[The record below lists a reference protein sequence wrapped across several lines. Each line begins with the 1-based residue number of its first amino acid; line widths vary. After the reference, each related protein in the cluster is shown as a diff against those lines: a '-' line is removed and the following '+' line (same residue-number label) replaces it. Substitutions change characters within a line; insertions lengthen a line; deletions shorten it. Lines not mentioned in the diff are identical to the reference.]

1 MKRIITATLA
11 TCLAMTALAQQ
22 GSITATFNQTSWSE
36 AVQTI
41 ERQARARVYYNPQW
55 TDTLRVTANLNSV
68 SLSEALT
75 AIIPQGTELSF
86 FINPQGDAVVS
97 RGYVVRQSLPTDFF
111 SREKTEDKL
120 EVAAL
125 ELEKSRQEQTVVADV
140 VENKIFEIGRKT
152 AVIAAGK
159 ATVAGYVKSKASGEP
174 VIGALVYIEN
184 PKVGTITDQFGYYS
198 LTIPNG
204 RQLLKI
210 QNVGM
215 KATQRQIILYSDGL
229 LNIEMDEDVVALKEV
244 VIEAERDVN
253 VTGMQMGLE
262 RLDIQS
268 IKQMPSAFGE
278 ADIMKVA
285 LTLPGVQTVGEGANG
300 FNVRGGS
307 TSQNLILLND
317 AVIYNPSHLFG
328 FFTAFNPDVVRN
340 VELHKAGIPAEYG
353 GRISSVFEV
362 DMKDGNKKK
371 FAGNGGIGLVTGRL
385 SLEGPIV
392 EDKASFLIAGRSSY
406 SDWLLKR
413 LPNATFKN
421 STAGFSDLNAR
432 VSYDINEKNSIYLTG
447 YLSNDQFRLNS
458 DSLYEYQNSNAS
470 IQWKKIFN
478 GKLYGV
484 FTAVS
489 SRYGY
494 NLSSEDVPVT
504 AFDLGYSIN
513 QHNLKADFN
522 YFPESMHKVD
532 FGLSSIYYDLEP
544 GYNKPLGEESILQ
557 EKILEREK
565 GVESAIYVG
574 DKIDISDQLSV
585 YAGLRYSMYT
595 FLGPRSVFQYD
606 PTRSKDVNNITD
618 TISYQPGEAIKTYH
632 GPEYRASLRYAM
644 NPISSVKVSFNRMRQ
659 YIHQLSNTQAISP
672 TDTWKLSDTYVAPQ
686 IGDQLSMGY
695 YRNMRSNSLEFS
707 GEVYYKW
714 LTDILDF
721 KNGAV
726 LIMNEH
732 LETDVIR
739 AKGKAYGLE
748 LMLKK
753 KTGKLNGWVS
763 YTYSR
768 TLVQIAGDFP
778 EERVNRG
785 DFFPAS
791 YDKPHDL
798 TIVSNYKFTRRIN
811 ISVNY
816 TYSTGRPITYP
827 LAVYTIGG
835 ANRVHYSDRNAY
847 RIPDYSRMDISI
859 NLEGNHKIR
868 KLAHSSWTFALFNAL
883 GRKNVYSI
891 YFVTEQG
898 DINGYKLSVFAR
910 PIPTLTYNFRF

>member
-1 MKRIITATLA
+1 MKKAATLLLIIGLGFHSQAQNPTITA
-11 TCLAMTALAQQ
+11 
-22 GSITATFNQTSWSE
+22 IFSE
-36 AVQTI
+36 TPFDQAVKTI
-41 ERQARARVYYNPQW
+41 EEQAKTAIFYNPQW
-55 TDTLRVTANLNSV
+55 TDTLRVNATLNSA
-68 SLSEALT
+68 SLREALT
-75 AIIPQGTELSF
+75 ALIPSASDLSF
-86 FINPQGDAVVS
+86 FINSGGKVIIS
-97 RGYVVRQSLPTDFF
+97 KGYVVRESLPVDFF
-111 SREKTEDKL
+111 TREPVEDKM

-125 ELEKSRQEQTVVADV
+125 ELEKTRNNQGPVEDAI
-140 VENKIFEIGRKT
+140 ENKTFEVGKKT
-152 AVIAAGK
+152 AVLASGK
-159 ATVAGYVKSKASGEP
+159 ATVAGYVKSMASGEP

-184 PKVGTITDQFGYYS
+184 PKIGTITDQFGYYS

-204 RQLLKI
+204 KQLLKI

-215 KATQRQIILYSDGL
+215 KSTRRQIILYADGL
-229 LNIEMDEDVVALKEV
+229 FNIEMEEDVVALKEV

-253 VTGMQMGLE
+253 VTGMQMGLD

-285 LTLPGVQTVGEGANG
+285 LTLPGVQSVGEGSNG

-328 FFTAFNPDVVRN
+328 FFTAFNADVVRN

-371 FAGNGGIGLVTGRL
+371 FAGSGGIGLVTGRL
-385 SLEGPIV
+385 SLEGPII

-406 SDWLLKR
+406 SDWILKR

-421 STAGFSDLNAR
+421 STAGFNDLNAR
-432 VSYDINEKNSIYLTG
+432 VTYDIDEKNSVYITG
-447 YLSNDQFRLNS
+447 YLSNDKFSLNS
-458 DSLYEYQNSNAS
+458 DSLYQYTNSNAS
-470 IQWKKIFN
+470 IKWKKIFN
-478 GKLYGV
+478 SRLYGV
-484 FTAVS
+484 FTGVS
-489 SRYGY
+489 SHYDY
-494 NLSSEDVPVT
+494 SLSSEDVPVN
-504 AFDLGYSIN
+504 AFNLGYGIN
-513 QHNLKADFN
+513 QHNFKADFS
-522 YFPESMHKVD
+522 YFPESMHKID
-532 FGLSSIYYDLEP
+532 FGLSSIYYDLSP
-544 GYNKPLGEESILQ
+544 GFNKPVGDQSILQ
-557 EKILEREK
+557 EKILEKEK
-565 GVESAIYVG
+565 GIESAIYVG
-574 DKIDISDQLSV
+574 DKVDVNDKLSV
-585 YAGLRYSMYT
+585 YLGLRYSMYS
-595 FLGPRSVFQYD
+595 FLGPKSVIQYD
-606 PTRSKDVNNITD
+606 PTRAKDVNTMQD
-618 TISYQPGEAIKTYH
+618 TVQYPSGDFIKTYH
-632 GPEYRASLRYAM
+632 GPEYRASMRYAF
-644 NPISSVKVSFNRMRQ
+644 NPISSAKLSFNRMRQ

-672 TDTWKLSDTYVAPQ
+672 TDIWKLSDSYISPQ
-686 IGDQLSMGY
+686 IGDQFSIGY
-695 YRNMRSNSLEFS
+695 YRNMRSNSLELS
-707 GEVYYKW
+707 VETYYKW
-714 LTDILDF
+714 LTDMLDY

-726 LIMNEH
+726 LVLNEH
-732 LETDVIR
+732 LETDVIK

-748 LMLKK
+748 IMLKK

-768 TLVQIAGDFP
+768 TLVQIAGQFP

-785 DFFPAS
+785 TYFPAS

-827 LAVYTIGG
+827 LSVYTIGG

-847 RIPDYSRMDISI
+847 RIPDYSRMDLSI
-859 NLEGNHKIR
+859 NFEGNHKIK
-868 KLAHSSWTFALFNAL
+868 KLAHSSWTFALFNVL
-883 GRKNVYSI
+883 GRNNVYSI

-898 DINGYKLSVFAR
+898 EINGYKLSVFAR
-910 PIPTLTYNFRF
+910 PIPTITYNFRF

>member
-1 MKRIITATLA
+1 MRVLFILFFVVVQGTGLFAQPNRITT
-11 TCLAMTALAQQ
+11 
-22 GSITATFNQTSWSE
+22 TFNETPFAE
-36 AVQTI
+36 AVGTI
-41 ERQARARVYYNPQW
+41 ERQSNARVYYNPQW
-55 TDTLRVTANLNSV
+55 TDTLRVSGILNSV

-75 AIIPQGTELSF
+75 AILPKGSDLSF
-86 FINPQGDAVVS
+86 FINRQGNAIIT
-97 RGYVVRQSLPTDFF
+97 RGYVIRESLPADFF
-111 SREKTEDKL
+111 TREESEDQM

-125 ELEKSRQEQTVVADV
+125 ELEKSRQEQTPVADLI
-140 VENKIFEIGRKT
+140 ENKIFEIGKKS
-152 AVIAAGK
+152 AVLAAGK
-159 ATVAGYVKSKASGEP
+159 ATVAGYVRSSASGEP
-174 VIGALVYIEN
+174 VIGALVYIQE
-184 PKVGTITDQFGYYS
+184 PKIGTITDQFGYYS

-204 RQLLKI
+204 RQELRI

-215 KATQRQIILYSDGL
+215 KSTRRQIILYSDGL

-244 VIEAERDVN
+244 VIEAERDIN
-253 VTGMQMGLE
+253 VAGMQMGVD

-285 LTLPGVQTVGEGANG
+285 LTLPGVQTVGEGSNG

-328 FFTAFNPDVVRN
+328 FFTAFNADVVRN

-353 GRISSVFEV
+353 GRISSVFKV

-371 FAGNGGIGLVTGRL
+371 FGGSGGIGLVTGRL
-385 SLEGPIV
+385 SLEGPIIK
-392 EDKASFLIAGRSSY
+392 DKASFLVAGRSSY

-421 STAGFSDLNAR
+421 STAGFNDVNAR
-432 VSYDINEKNSIYLTG
+432 ISYDIDDKNSIYITG

-458 DSLYEYQNSNAS
+458 DSLYEYRNSNAS

-478 GKLYGV
+478 SRLYGV

-489 SRYGY
+489 SHYNY

-504 AFDLGYSIN
+504 AFDLGYGIN
-513 QHNLKADFN
+513 QHNFKADFS
-522 YFPESMHKVD
+522 YFPESMHKID
-532 FGLSSIYYDLEP
+532 FGLSSIYYDLTP
-544 GYNKPLGEESILQ
+544 GFNKPLGDESILQ
-557 EKILEREK
+557 EKVLEKEK
-565 GVESAIYVG
+565 GIESAIYVG
-574 DKIDISDQLSV
+574 DKVDINDRLSV
-585 YAGLRYSMYT
+585 YLGLRYSMYT
-595 FLGPRSVFQYD
+595 FLGPKSEFQYD
-606 PTRSKDVNNITD
+606 PTRARDVNSIVD
-618 TISYQPGEAIKTYH
+618 TVQYPAGDFIKTYH
-632 GPEYRASLRYAM
+632 GPEYRASVRYSL
-644 NPISSVKVSFNRMRQ
+644 NPISSVKLSFNRMRQ

-672 TDTWKLSDTYVAPQ
+672 TDIWKLSDSYISPQ
-686 IGDQLSMGY
+686 IGDQLSVGY

-707 GEVYYKW
+707 AETYYKW

-726 LIMNEH
+726 LVLNEH
-732 LETDVIR
+732 IETDVIR
-739 AKGKAYGLE
+739 SKGKAYGVE
-748 LMLKK
+748 LMLRK
-753 KTGKLNGWVS
+753 KTGKLNGWLS

-768 TLVQIAGDFP
+768 TLVQIAGQFP

-785 DFFPAS
+785 EYFPAS
-791 YDKPHDL
+791 FDKPHDF

-827 LAVYTIGG
+827 LSVYTIGG

-847 RIPDYSRMDISI
+847 RIPDYSRMDVSI
-859 NLEGNHKIR
+859 NMEGNHKIK
-868 KLAHSSWTFALFNAL
+868 KLAHSSWTLALFNAL
-883 GRKNVYSI
+883 GRNNVYSI

-898 DINGYKLSVFAR
+898 EINGYQLSVFAR